1 MQALRLNWPR
11 CRKGYEVLE
20 IRRSAIV
27 RRPAIEWDEENFTS
41 TPAADATAAERG
53 ILAKWGDHLSRYAF
67 EEGGQIVRVIA
78 PRNETVCVGNVL
90 ANAPDLFVEFANI
103 NGSEVRLL
111 NFVNKH
117 GPLRHDS
124 LLPVW
129 SGLKRAAKFQEVLGQ
144 FESDKLRGSKR
155 WLASFDDLR
164 PSTDEC
170 DLKVVPKIHAGELQV
185 WLEPPDLLNAIWVQF
200 LLKAANDMALTHCHS
215 CSNFIAVAGSLGRT
229 DKRFCS
235 TACKQRDY
243 RRREVDKKASRSRAT
258 GARRVANRR
267 QAT

>member
-1 MQALRLNWPR
+1 MQTLRLNWPR

-20 IRRSAIV
+20 IRRSAILGGNFAV
-27 RRPAIEWDEENFTS
+27 RPSAG
-41 TPAADATAAERG
+41 ATATERE
-53 ILAKWGDHLSRYAF
+53 ILANWGTHLHRYAF
-67 EEGGQIVRVIA
+67 EEGEPIVRVIA
-78 PRNETVCVGNVL
+78 PRNEVVCVKNVL
-90 ANAPDLFVEFANI
+90 ANAPDLFVDFANI

-117 GPLRHDS
+117 GPLRHDL

-129 SGLKRAAKFQEVLGQ
+129 SGLERAAEFQEVLGQ
-144 FESDKLRGSKR
+144 FESEKHRGSKR
-155 WLASFDDLR
+155 WLASFDELR
-164 PSTDEC
+164 PSIDEC

-215 CSNFIAVAGSLGRT
+215 CNNFIAVAGSLGRT

-243 RRREVDKKASRSRAT
+243 RRRAAEKSSSRAKGV
-258 GARRVANRR
+258 GARPTAKRR
-267 QAT
+267 HSK